1 MGGMRGVKLVAA
13 LLLSAA
19 ALLLSGCASYTE
31 GTEPSSNR
39 ERGPDTAVVVCGRD
53 GTRVLTPRVEAR
65 PDGVH
70 YVIDNRYG
78 TRAGYSVQN
87 TEGSGTGGDAP
98 EGKSEHVDDIPP
110 GKVRIGCEGRPVDG
124 MKTDY
129 GTFQVSA
136 GASGY
141 RSVEPECGA
150 GMVVYTEGGFLAA
163 DAKIEGVDV
172 DPVELT
178 RRKFSDNIREGDVV
192 EAAGYPGRRG
202 QRTVRV
208 VRDGRVVAAVEHGRA
223 EGGWVQGGGYTA
235 CDGF

>member
-1 MGGMRGVKLVAA
+1 MDGVRGVKSLAA
-13 LLLSAA
+13 LLVSAA
-19 ALLLSGCASYTE
+19 ALLLSGCAAYTE
-31 GTEPSSNR
+31 GSKPVSDR
-39 ERGPDTAVVVCGRD
+39 ERVSDTAVVVCGRD

-70 YVIDNRYG
+70 YIIDNRYG

-87 TEGSGTGGDAP
+87 TEGVGTGGDAP

-110 GKVRIGCEGRPVDG
+110 GKVRVGCEGQPVDG
-124 MKTDY
+124 MKIDY
-129 GTFQVSA
+129 GTFQASA

-141 RSVEPECGA
+141 KSVEPECGG
-150 GMVVYTEGGFLAA
+150 GMVVFTDGGFLAPGA
-163 DAKIEGVDV
+163 RRKGVDV

-178 RRKFSDNIREGDVV
+178 RRKFSGNLQRGDIV
-192 EAAGYPGRRG
+192 EAAGYPERRG

-223 EGGWVQGGGYTA
+223 KGGWVQGGGYTA
-235 CDGF
+235 CASF